1 MKGEGLEAVVCT
13 VGHLKY
19 HLQLWPLVDEGLLNL
34 EDFPIV
40 RADEMHPYIS
50 HRRWL

>member
-1 MKGEGLEAVVCT
+1 VKEEGLEAVVCA
-13 VGHLKY
+13 VGHLEY

-40 RADEMHPYIS
+40 RADEVHSCIS
-50 HRRWL
+50 RRRWL